1 MVWEQVWERF
11 WDRLVMAYGFSV
23 FERLK
28 DVRLSGWAR
37 LWIVVF
43 GLFWAFSAWSN
54 VTVER
59 ENWRTVCNWAGCP
72 SHLEQKW
79 PGTLVVRFHSD
90 GLKRSKYENP
100 RVSEESKPTGG
111 PDFSSRGKPVLASPE
126 EIEVTASD
134 GAIIQFPRE
143 TEPEVIA
150 RVIASYEQ
158 EKKVTANDGT
168 ILQFPKETTQEVIAR
183 TQEAYEREQ
192 KVAARAELKRR
203 NDLRFQ
209 HFQRLAS
216 GILSPAMYAVLA
228 FVFAMVA
235 KAAVLW
241 IWRGF
246 KPSKEG

>member
-1 MVWEQVWERF
+1 MVWELVWERF
-11 WDRLVMAYGFSV
+11 QGQLAMAHGFSV
-23 FERLK
+23 LKRVK

-43 GLFWAFSAWSN
+43 GLIWVFSAWSN
-54 VTVER
+54 VIVER
-59 ENWRTVCNWAGCP
+59 ENWRTVCNWPGCP

-90 GLKRSKYENP
+90 GLKRSKYEIP

-111 PDFSSRGKPVLASPE
+111 PDFSSRGIPVLAGPE

-168 ILQFPKETTQEVIAR
+168 ILQFPKETNPVVIAR
-183 TQEAYEREQ
+183 TQEAYEQEQ
-192 KVAARAELKRR
+192 KVAASAELKRR

-216 GILSPAMYAVLA
+216 SILSPAMYAVLA
-228 FVFAMVA
+228 FLSAMLA

-246 KPSKEG
+246 NASKEG